1 MLLLACCFLYTSAH
15 QQWKVSNAMRSNL
28 KETEERMFKEEKAKC
43 EAEERLEEE
52 SKIKNIKTKSFKE
65 LRTVFHPHYH
75 LKVNNK
81 KEPPVQWTDGECTDY
96 EHQWVWL
103 SIA

>member
-15 QQWKVSNAMRSNL
+15 QQWKVSKAMRSNL

-52 SKIKNIKTKSFKE
+52 SKIKNVKTKYFKE
-65 LRTVFHPHYH
+65 LRAVFYPKYDAGNTETDKQEPQ
-75 LKVNNK
+75 LQTGEEFNNNSG
-81 KEPPVQWTDGECTDY
+81 Q
-96 EHQWVWL
+96 
-103 SIA
+103 A